1 MKNIIHLMHKEFI
14 QTLRDKRMIAII
26 AILPFV
32 QLIILGYAA
41 NIDIKNIS
49 LVVCDNDRTQNSY
62 DLISAFIN
70 SGYFTLIKNV
80 DSPKLIDEEINK
92 GNASVG
98 LFIQNDFTRNILS
111 NNQAIIQII
120 ADGSDANSANYGL
133 GYAQQIVNLY
143 SNTLF
148 QKKMMKS
155 GINIKFAKINPIPRV
170 WFNPELK
177 SSNYMIPGILAL
189 ILMITTMGLAS
200 LGIVREKEIGTLEQ
214 LIVTPIKRFELI
226 IGKLIPFIIFG
237 FIQITIVI
245 AIARLWFEVPLR
257 GNLLTLFFLSGL
269 YILTTLGLGLL
280 VSSFSKTQQQAML
293 TSIFF
298 IILPFMYLS
307 GFAFP
312 IDNMPKFIQYTTYLI
327 PLKYYLIIVRSIFLK
342 GNTLFQLWKEALFL
356 LIFGITILL
365 ISIKTFNKRLD

>member
-98 LFIQNDFTRNILS
+98 LIIQNDFTRNILS
-111 NNQAIIQII
+111 NNQATIQII

-133 GYAQQIVNLY
+133 GYAKQIVNLY

-148 QKKMMKS
+148 QKKTMKS
-155 GINIKFAKINPIPRV
+155 GINIMFAKINPIPRV

-226 IGKLIPFIIFG
+226 IGKLIPAG
-237 FIQITIVI
+237 TGMMRYRTINVHP
-245 AIARLWFEVPLR
+245 AVEE
-257 GNLLTLFFLSGL
+257 S
-269 YILTTLGLGLL
+269 
-280 VSSFSKTQQQAML
+280 
-293 TSIFF
+293 
-298 IILPFMYLS
+298 
-307 GFAFP
+307 
-312 IDNMPKFIQYTTYLI
+312 
-327 PLKYYLIIVRSIFLK
+327 
-342 GNTLFQLWKEALFL
+342 
-356 LIFGITILL
+356 
-365 ISIKTFNKRLD
+365 

>member
-98 LFIQNDFTRNILS
+98 LIIQNDFTRNILS
-111 NNQAIIQII
+111 NNQATIQII

-133 GYAQQIVNLY
+133 GYAKQIVNLY

-148 QKKMMKS
+148 QKKTMKS

-245 AIARLWFEVPLR
+245 TIARLWFEVPLR

>member
-245 AIARLWFEVPLR
+245 TIARLWFEVPLR

-298 IILPFMYLS
+298 IMLSFMYLS

-342 GNTLFQLWKEALFL
+342 GNTLFQLWKETLFL

>member
-98 LFIQNDFTRNILS
+98 LIIQNDFTRNLLS

-298 IILPFMYLS
+298 IMLPFMYLS

>member
-98 LFIQNDFTRNILS
+98 LIIQNDFTRNILS
-111 NNQAIIQII
+111 NNQATIQII

-133 GYAQQIVNLY
+133 GYAKQIVNLY
-143 SNTLF
+143 SNSLF
-148 QKKMMKS
+148 QKKTMKS
-155 GINIKFAKINPIPRV
+155 GINVKFAKINPIPRV

-237 FIQITIVI
+237 FIQIIIVI
-245 AIARLWFEVPLR
+245 TIARLWFEVPLR
-257 GNLLTLFFLSGL
+257 GNLFTLFFLSGL

>member
-1 MKNIIHLMHKEFI
+1 MRNILHLMHKEFI
-14 QTLRDKRMIAII
+14 QTLRDKRMIVII
-26 AILPFV
+26 AFLPFV

-62 DLISAFIN
+62 DLISTFVN

-92 GNASVG
+92 GNASIG
-98 LFIQNDFTRNILS
+98 LVIDNDFTKNILS
-111 NNQAIIQII
+111 NNKAVIQII

-148 QKKMMKS
+148 QKKMLKA
-155 GINIKFAKINPIPRV
+155 GINIKFAKVNPIPRV

-177 SSNYMIPGILAL
+177 SSNYMIPGILSL

-214 LIVTPIKRFELI
+214 LIVTPIKRSELI

-237 FIQITIVI
+237 FIQIAIVI
-245 AIARLWFEVPLR
+245 TISQLWFGVPLR

-312 IDNMPKFIQYTTYLI
+312 IDNMPKLIQYATYLI

-356 LIFGITILL
+356 LIFGISILL